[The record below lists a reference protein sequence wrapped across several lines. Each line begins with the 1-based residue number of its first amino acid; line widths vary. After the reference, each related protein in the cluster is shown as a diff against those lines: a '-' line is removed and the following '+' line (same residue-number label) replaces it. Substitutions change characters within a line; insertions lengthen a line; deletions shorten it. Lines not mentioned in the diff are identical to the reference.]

1 MSTAPWTALPAPG
14 SRAGSVTGPNGSV
27 TGPIGSGTGPG
38 GFERGT
44 SGPLGS
50 ELSVTARKHSRLQR
64 ASASG
69 LSRPRGRGLR
79 FKAKLLRGLEAIE
92 RSLPIAHPK
101 DPAKVA

>member
-1 MSTAPWTALPAPG
+1 MSTTPWTALPAPG
-14 SRAGSVTGPNGSV
+14 SRAGSVTGLNGSV
-27 TGPIGSGTGPG
+27 TGPG
-38 GFERGT
+38 GYGRGT

-69 LSRPRGRGLR
+69 LSRPSGRGLR
-79 FKAKLLRGLEAIE
+79 LKAKLLRGLEAVE
-92 RSLPIAHPK
+92 RNLPIIHPK